1 MIPLRDDAPRWSYP
15 GVTLVLILI
24 NCAVFL
30 YESAL
35 LAQSSYVAEL
45 FISTYGAIPARV
57 LAAVNGEYPLIEG
70 IAPIF
75 TSIFLHGGWLHLIG
89 NMWFL
94 WVFGDNVEDELGH
107 FGYLVFYIACGVVAS
122 LAHIFSGPS
131 SVVPT
136 VGASGAIAGVMGA
149 YLIRFPTAR
158 IVTLI
163 PFFLFFTTVEIPAFL
178 MLLYWLGIQLL
189 SGTMTLG
196 EASAGGVAWWAHI
209 GGFAA
214 GAILIWSRPRRRPAR
229 KLYSSY

>member
-35 LAQSSYVAEL
+35 LAQSSSVAEL

-107 FGYLVFYIACGVVAS
+107 GRYLFFYLACGVIAS
-122 LAHIFSGPS
+122 LAHVVSDPNS
-131 SVVPT
+131 SVPT
-136 VGASGAIAGVMGA
+136 VGASGAVAGVMGA
-149 YLIRFPTAR
+149 YIVRFPTAR

-163 PFFLFFTTVEIPAFL
+163 PMFFFFTVEIPASV
-178 MLLYWLGIQLL
+178 MLGYWLMIQLV
-189 SGTMTLG
+189 SGAMTLG
-196 EASAGGVAWWAHI
+196 EASVGGVAWWAHI

-214 GAILIWSRPRRRPAR
+214 GAVWIWLRPKRRPTPRR
-229 KLYSSY
+229 YSSY

>member
-35 LAQSSYVAEL
+35 LAQSARLGEM
-45 FISTYGAIPARV
+45 FINTYGAIPARV

-70 IAPIF
+70 VAPIF

-107 FGYLVFYIACGVVAS
+107 FPYLVFYIACGVIAS
-122 LAHIFSGPS
+122 LAHIFSGPDS
-131 SVVPT
+131 AVPV

-149 YLIRFPTAR
+149 YLIRFPMAR

-163 PFFLFFTTVEIPAFL
+163 PLFLFFTTVEIPAFV
-178 MLLYWLGIQLL
+178 MLFYWLGIQLL

-196 EASAGGVAWWAHI
+196 EASTGGVAWWAHV

-214 GAILIWSRPRRRPAR
+214 GALLIWSRPRRRRYR
-229 KLYSSY
+229 KLYS

>member
-15 GVTLVLILI
+15 GVTLVLILV
-24 NCAVFL
+24 NCAVFF

-35 LAQSSYVAEL
+35 LVESAPLADL
-45 FISTYGAIPARV
+45 FIHTYGAIPVRV
-57 LAAVNGEYPLIEG
+57 LAAVNGDYPLLEG
-70 IAPIF
+70 VAPIF

-107 FGYLVFYIACGVVAS
+107 VPYLVFYIVCGVIAS
-122 LAHIFSGPS
+122 MAHVFSDPGS
-131 SVVPT
+131 AVPI

-149 YLIRFPTAR
+149 YLVRFPMAR
-158 IVTLI
+158 IMTLI
-163 PFFLFFTTVEIPAFL
+163 PIFVFFTTIEIPAFV
-178 MLLYWLGIQLL
+178 MLFYWLAIQLL

-196 EASAGGVAWWAHI
+196 EASTGGVAWWAHV

-214 GAILIWSRPRRRPAR
+214 GALLIWSRPRRRPLR
-229 KLYSSY
+229 KRYSG